1 MDWDNDQRISLQL
14 WDVAGHERYG
24 SMTRVYYKYAIAAVI
39 VFDLSRPVTFE
50 AVKKWRQ
57 DLNSK
62 VSLLNGEPIPALLLG
77 NKCDLPGVKLN
88 REELDSYARDN
99 DYIGWFETSAQDDIN
114 IDRAMKLMITKILE
128 VSQTNQPEK
137 DPDVLKFTSHD
148 YLAHTG
154 ERNVSPSNQESDCAC

>member
-1 MDWDNDQRISLQL
+1 MDWNDDQRISLQL

-62 VSLLNGEPIPALLLG
+62 VSLSNGDPIPALLLG
-77 NKCDLPGVKLN
+77 NKCDLPGLKIS
-88 REELDSYARDN
+88 REELDQYAHEN
-99 DYIGWFETSAQDDIN
+99 NYIGWFETSAQDDIN
-114 IDRAMKLMITKILE
+114 IDKAMKLLITKVLE
-128 VSQTNQPEK
+128 VAETNHPQRDPE
-137 DPDVLKFTSHD
+137 VLRFTSED
-148 YLAHTG
+148 YLSHTG
-154 ERNVSPSNQESDCAC
+154 ESKKSITEDEDCAC